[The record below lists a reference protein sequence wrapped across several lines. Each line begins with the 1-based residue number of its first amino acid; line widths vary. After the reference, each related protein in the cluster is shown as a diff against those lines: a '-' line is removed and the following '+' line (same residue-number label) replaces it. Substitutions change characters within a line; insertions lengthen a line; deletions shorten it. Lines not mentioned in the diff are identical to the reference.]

1 MDTDFCLLSVVRRLK
16 NMRHLEQEINSLRQ
30 DIIEMWKLTISQV
43 YNAGEAIL
51 SFNKEQAM
59 QVSMRERKIDAFE
72 LKIDSECENIIALH
86 QPVAVDLRFVLA
98 VLKINSNL
106 ERIADFAY
114 GISRILLNNPSI
126 IVDAELIT
134 DSKLN
139 DMVKQ
144 VNKMLAQ
151 SLEAF
156 ESEKPQIAAA
166 IFSEDYQVDEIN
178 NKSAKLIA
186 GYIQKNPDRAYECL
200 ELMSVFRKLERIGD
214 HCSNI
219 AEKIFFFT
227 DAKVL
232 KHTDKGL

>member
-1 MDTDFCLLSVVRRLK
+1 
-16 NMRHLEQEINSLRQ
+16 MRHLEQEINSLRQ
-30 DIIEMWKLTISQV
+30 DIIEMWRMTISQV

-51 SFNKEQAM
+51 SFDKDLAM

-86 QPVAVDLRFVLA
+86 QPVAIDLRLVLA

-114 GISRILLNNPSI
+114 GISRILLANPSLI
-126 IVDAELIT
+126 LDAELIT

-139 DMVKQ
+139 SMVKQ

-151 SLEAF
+151 GLEAF
-156 ESEKPQIAAA
+156 ETEKPQIAAA

-178 NKSAKLIA
+178 ANVSRKIA
-186 GYIQKNPDRAYECL
+186 EYIKKNPERAYECL
-200 ELMSVFRKLERIGD
+200 QLMGVFRKLERIGD

-219 AEKIFFFT
+219 AEEIFFFT
-227 DAKVL
+227 DAKIL
-232 KHTDKGL
+232 KHTDKKL